1 VGQPEDLS
9 TIVMIESVDG
19 GAVRGYTRSTAVLRT
34 LRLLLAPWWLAYWLG
49 VMVPRALRDL
59 VYMQVRVVSRRVAE
73 GAEITRRRHKSEG
86 WCQSMRAWLSVHGSG
101 GGGDVNRDT
110 VPVYHIRWRG
120 IGIGCSAR
128 QRRAHYPT
136 ECCGNACYVVPP
148 RS

>member
-1 VGQPEDLS
+1 LLQHVGQPEDLS

-73 GAEITRRRHKSEG
+73 GAEITRRRHKVRRVVSEHK
-86 WCQSMRAWLSVHGSG
+86 SVGE
-101 GGGDVNRDT
+101 R
-110 VPVYHIRWRG
+110 PWFWWRR
-120 IGIGCSAR
+120 IC
-128 QRRAHYPT
+128 
-136 ECCGNACYVVPP
+136 
-148 RS
+148 